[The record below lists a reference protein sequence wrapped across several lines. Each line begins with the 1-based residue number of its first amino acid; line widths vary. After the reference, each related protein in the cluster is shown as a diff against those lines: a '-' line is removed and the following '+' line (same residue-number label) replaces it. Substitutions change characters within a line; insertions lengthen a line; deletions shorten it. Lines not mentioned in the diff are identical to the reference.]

1 MEFNELSPKKK
12 AEFIWDYYKIPIIA
26 AIIIVCIVI
35 WGINHFIIHPEPQ
48 VCCGVAIY
56 GPHIETET
64 CDALEEILTA
74 KITSPEENQKA
85 EVTNFFFTEGSGSE
99 DQIQDKDMLDK
110 FYTYLY
116 AMQLDIFIGNEEDTQ
131 ACVKADFLST
141 VDDYITPEQK
151 AEFEKDGRLLYGKDS
166 DDEEELPYAVR
177 INDPPLF
184 KSLNILK
191 DDTYYI
197 SFVPIEGRE
206 ERVKKAGQLFLGE

>member
-1 MEFNELSPKKK
+1 MEFKELSPKQK
-12 AEFIWDYYKIPIIA
+12 AQYIWDYYKIHIIA
-26 AIIIVCIVI
+26 FIAIL
-35 WGINHFIIHPEPQ
+35 GIAVWAVNHFIIHPEPT
-48 VCCGVAIY
+48 VCCGIAVY
-56 GPHIETET
+56 GPHIDIDTA
-64 CDALEEILTA
+64 DAMEQIITSN
-74 KITSPEENQKA
+74 ITSPEENLKA
-85 EVTNFFFTEGSGSE
+85 EISNFFFTEGSGSE

-141 VDDYITPEQK
+141 VDEYITPEQK

-184 KSLNILK
+184 KSLDILK

-206 ERVKKAGQLFLGE
+206 EKTKKAGQLFLGD

>member
-1 MEFNELSPKKK
+1 MDFKELSPKQR
-12 AEFIWDYYKIPIIA
+12 AQYIWDYYKIHIIA
-26 AIIIVCIVI
+26 FAAVIGILI
-35 WGINHFIIHPEPQ
+35 WGVNHFILHPDPT
-48 VCCGVAIY
+48 VCCGIAIY
-56 GPHIETET
+56 GPHIDIDTS
-64 CDALEEILTA
+64 DAMESIITSN
-74 KITSPEENQKA
+74 ITSPEENLKA
-85 EVTNFFFTEGSGSE
+85 EISNFFFTEGSGSE

>member
-64 CDALEEILTA
+64 CDALEEMLTA

-99 DQIQDKDMLDK
+99 DQLQDRDMLDK

-116 AMQLDIFIGNEEDTQ
+116 ALQLDIFIGTEEDTK
-131 ACVKADFLST
+131 ACIEADFLST
-141 VDDYITPEQK
+141 VDEYITK
-151 AEFEKDGRLLYGKDS
+151 DKLLEFEKNEKLLYGKDS
-166 DDEEELPYAVR
+166 DDEEELPYA
-177 INDPPLF
+177 IALNDSTLM
-184 KSLNILK
+184 KSLGILQ
-191 DDTYYI
+191 DETYYI
-197 SFVPIEGRE
+197 SFVPVDGRKE
-206 ERVKKAGQLFLGE
+206 KTEAAAKILIGE